1 MHNTV
6 SEDTSV
12 FVRHEP
18 CPNCGSRDNLSRYS
32 DGHAYCFGCNY
43 REPSSE
49 EKASDLPSRPP
60 VTDFN
65 PIYTEISSIPNR
77 GLSEETC
84 RFWNYGTGEFNDKPC
99 HIANYRDPK
108 TGQLVGQKLRFA
120 GKEFTIVKGHG
131 TKLPLYGMHLWK
143 NDRRSLIVTEGE
155 LDALSASQ
163 AQQNKYPVV
172 SIPQGAQGALNAF
185 KENYDW
191 LCEFEK
197 VVIMFDN
204 DEHGRKAAEACA
216 EILPAGKAYIA
227 DLDEFKDANEA
238 LVAGKPGAITSA
250 FWNAKPYQPDGIF
263 TLSDIREEVMRPVD
277 WGRPWFLPKMTT
289 LTYGR
294 RDGEVYYFGA
304 GCVDGKTEFLS
315 PDGWVRIDE
324 WSGQLVSQYNKDGT
338 LSFVKPDQYVK
349 LPCPQMH
356 EVKLKYGLSM
366 ALSPEHRVV
375 HFSENTGK
383 LHITP
388 FDEVMAKAQN
398 NITGF
403 RGLIKTSFS
412 FVDGVEC
419 WEEHILRLQVAVEAD
434 GSMCKR
440 KAHIRVKR
448 QRKKDRLELLL
459 KRSGLRYRRW
469 DVGEYSTFS
478 FTPALPKGHLYTKSF
493 DSFSSEALAIIADE
507 APAWDGDNENTF
519 RTTVKR
525 SADFV
530 QFAMSASGMRACVS
544 QTVRE
549 DKGHVEYRVCG
560 TDRQFVSMRRAQ
572 FVPIKE
578 DFKYCFQVPSGML
591 VLRRDGRIFIT
602 GNTGV
607 GKTDFFTQ
615 QIAYDV
621 LQLNIKTA
629 CIYLEQPPS
638 ETGKR
643 IAGKTV
649 GRLFHI
655 PPDDTDN
662 NWTEGELTEAFDT
675 LEATG
680 NLFLGGNFAAA
691 S

>member
-120 GKEFTIVKGHG
+120 GKDFTIVKGHG

-191 LCEFEK
+191 LCEFDK

-263 TLSDIREEVMRPVD
+263 TLSDIREEVMRPVE

-304 GCVDGKTEFLS
+304 G
-315 PDGWVRIDE
+315 
-324 WSGQLVSQYNKDGT
+324 
-338 LSFVKPDQYVK
+338 
-349 LPCPQMH
+349 
-356 EVKLKYGLSM
+356 
-366 ALSPEHRVV
+366 
-375 HFSENTGK
+375 
-383 LHITP
+383 
-388 FDEVMAKAQN
+388 
-398 NITGF
+398 
-403 RGLIKTSFS
+403 
-412 FVDGVEC
+412 
-419 WEEHILRLQVAVEAD
+419 
-434 GSMCKR
+434 
-440 KAHIRVKR
+440 
-448 QRKKDRLELLL
+448 
-459 KRSGLRYRRW
+459 
-469 DVGEYSTFS
+469 
-478 FTPALPKGHLYTKSF
+478 
-493 DSFSSEALAIIADE
+493 
-507 APAWDGDNENTF
+507 
-519 RTTVKR
+519 
-525 SADFV
+525 
-530 QFAMSASGMRACVS
+530 
-544 QTVRE
+544 
-549 DKGHVEYRVCG
+549 
-560 TDRQFVSMRRAQ
+560 
-572 FVPIKE
+572 
-578 DFKYCFQVPSGML
+578 
-591 VLRRDGRIFIT
+591 
-602 GNTGV
+602 TGV

-655 PPDDTDN
+655 PPDASDN
-662 NWTEGELTEAFDT
+662 NWTEEELTEAFDT

-680 NLFLGGNFAAA
+680 NLYLGGNFAAA
-691 S
+691 SWEQIKTRIRYMAHCLGVKHVYLDHLTALADPNRERESLEIITKELALLAQELEIIIHVISHLATPDGKPHEEGGRVMLRHFKGSRAIGFWAHYAFGLERNPQDDDPLMAQQSILRCLKDRYTGRATGKLIPLQYDTKSGLISEASEFRQIEEGNSLDV

>member
-120 GKEFTIVKGHG
+120 GKDFTIVKGHG

-191 LCEFEK
+191 LCEFDK

-263 TLSDIREEVMRPVD
+263 TLSDIREEVMRPVE

-304 GCVDGKTEFLS
+304 G
-315 PDGWVRIDE
+315 
-324 WSGQLVSQYNKDGT
+324 
-338 LSFVKPDQYVK
+338 
-349 LPCPQMH
+349 
-356 EVKLKYGLSM
+356 
-366 ALSPEHRVV
+366 
-375 HFSENTGK
+375 
-383 LHITP
+383 
-388 FDEVMAKAQN
+388 
-398 NITGF
+398 
-403 RGLIKTSFS
+403 
-412 FVDGVEC
+412 
-419 WEEHILRLQVAVEAD
+419 
-434 GSMCKR
+434 
-440 KAHIRVKR
+440 
-448 QRKKDRLELLL
+448 
-459 KRSGLRYRRW
+459 
-469 DVGEYSTFS
+469 
-478 FTPALPKGHLYTKSF
+478 
-493 DSFSSEALAIIADE
+493 
-507 APAWDGDNENTF
+507 
-519 RTTVKR
+519 
-525 SADFV
+525 
-530 QFAMSASGMRACVS
+530 
-544 QTVRE
+544 
-549 DKGHVEYRVCG
+549 
-560 TDRQFVSMRRAQ
+560 
-572 FVPIKE
+572 
-578 DFKYCFQVPSGML
+578 
-591 VLRRDGRIFIT
+591 
-602 GNTGV
+602 TGV

-655 PPDDTDN
+655 PPDASDN
-662 NWTEGELTEAFDT
+662 NWTEEELTEAFDT

-680 NLFLGGNFAAA
+680 NLYLGGNFAAA
-691 S
+691 SWEQIKTRIRYMAHCLGVKHVYLDHLTALADPNRERESLEIITKELALLAQELEIIIHVISHLATPDGKPHEEGGRVMLRHFKGSRAIGFWAHYAFGLERNPQDDDPQMAQQSILRCLKDRYTGRATGKLIPLQYDTKSGLISEASEFRQIEEGNSLDV

>member
-120 GKEFTIVKGHG
+120 GKDFTIVKGHG

-191 LCEFEK
+191 LCEFDK

-263 TLSDIREEVMRPVD
+263 TLSDIREEVMRPVE

-304 GCVDGKTEFLS
+304 G
-315 PDGWVRIDE
+315 
-324 WSGQLVSQYNKDGT
+324 
-338 LSFVKPDQYVK
+338 
-349 LPCPQMH
+349 
-356 EVKLKYGLSM
+356 
-366 ALSPEHRVV
+366 
-375 HFSENTGK
+375 
-383 LHITP
+383 
-388 FDEVMAKAQN
+388 
-398 NITGF
+398 
-403 RGLIKTSFS
+403 
-412 FVDGVEC
+412 
-419 WEEHILRLQVAVEAD
+419 
-434 GSMCKR
+434 
-440 KAHIRVKR
+440 
-448 QRKKDRLELLL
+448 
-459 KRSGLRYRRW
+459 
-469 DVGEYSTFS
+469 
-478 FTPALPKGHLYTKSF
+478 
-493 DSFSSEALAIIADE
+493 
-507 APAWDGDNENTF
+507 
-519 RTTVKR
+519 
-525 SADFV
+525 
-530 QFAMSASGMRACVS
+530 
-544 QTVRE
+544 
-549 DKGHVEYRVCG
+549 
-560 TDRQFVSMRRAQ
+560 
-572 FVPIKE
+572 
-578 DFKYCFQVPSGML
+578 
-591 VLRRDGRIFIT
+591 
-602 GNTGV
+602 TGV

-655 PPDDTDN
+655 PPDASDN
-662 NWTEGELTEAFDT
+662 NWTEEELTEAFDT

-680 NLFLGGNFAAA
+680 NLYLGGNFAAA
-691 S
+691 SWEQIKTRIRYMAHCLGVKHVYLDHLTALADPNRERESLEIITKELALLAQELEIIIHVISHLATPDGKPHEEGGRVMLRHFKGSRAIGFWAHYAFGLERNPQDDDPLMAQQSILRCLKDRYTGRATGKLIPLQYDTKSGLISEASEFRQIEEGNPLDV